1 MVAALARRGSVRA
14 ALHPDRR
21 TTALEAAITLL
32 KTLAIFLVAVVSEL
46 GGTYAIWRWLR
57 TDSPPLLGLVGAAA
71 LFGYAVVQTLQPE
84 DRYGRLFAAYAGVFL
99 IGAML
104 WGWGVDGK
112 EPDRFDWIGAAVV
125 LLGAVVI
132 LWGRRIFA

>member
-1 MVAALARRGSVRA
+1 MIQPTTSSPRRTPRLTRGSRRGSTWNGVSSSGYQEPASSLASSA
-14 ALHPDRR
+14 ARSSSR
-21 TTALEAAITLL
+21 
-32 KTLAIFLVAVVSEL
+32 
-46 GGTYAIWRWLR
+46 
-57 TDSPPLLGLVGAAA
+57 

-104 WGWGVDGK
+104 WGWGIDGK
-112 EPDRFDWIGAAVV
+112 EPDRFDWVGASIV
-125 LLGAVVI
+125 LLGAAVI

>member
-14 ALHPDRR
+14 SLHPDRR
-21 TTALEAAITLL
+21 TTAFGGRYHRPQDPRDLP
-32 KTLAIFLVAVVSEL
+32 FAVVSEL